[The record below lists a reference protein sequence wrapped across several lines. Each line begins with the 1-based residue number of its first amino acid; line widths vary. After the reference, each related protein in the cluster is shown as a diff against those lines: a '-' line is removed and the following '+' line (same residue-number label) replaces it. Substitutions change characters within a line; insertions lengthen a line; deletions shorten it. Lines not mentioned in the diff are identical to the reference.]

1 MGSAEHNGEHNGQ
14 PFIVDI
20 GGSEL
25 GKISASSLKGEA
37 FNRVMA
43 RWKDE
48 RKVLTRTRRSIV
60 GIVRD
65 EPRIV
70 PLKDE
75 QALQED
81 DPIFRLDE
89 LAEPIGPLT
98 NAEIDTLIYDQ

>member
-1 MGSAEHNGEHNGQ
+1 M
-14 PFIVDI
+14 
-20 GGSEL
+20 
-25 GKISASSLKGEA
+25 KGEA

>member
-1 MGSAEHNGEHNGQ
+1 
-14 PFIVDI
+14 
-20 GGSEL
+20 
-25 GKISASSLKGEA
+25 
-37 FNRVMA
+37 MA